1 MSLKKIAIIFICFA
15 FSCNYVLAADTLHMY
30 EKNERTNYQP
40 EQDEIIYDFS
50 DEAQQEFDRKN
61 LVLPPQQTLP
71 ANVPPVSFPA
81 YNVQEEEVI
90 PLQKDFILPQINQ
103 SPLNAGVIYIDA
115 GTRLDA
121 MLNSSISSD
130 SIDNND
136 NVSAELITD
145 WIANGVVIA
154 PEGSIL
160 SGSVVDSNKAS
171 FAMRNGKIGINFNRI
186 MTPDGR
192 IIQLATN
199 KVYIVGNSSQ
209 AKKIAGKVAGGVLS
223 GVAIAA
229 VSMLFGADPKEAL
242 IRGAAIGGTI
252 GTISAVAT
260 KGEEIMVPEGTSL
273 QIMLSEPMTIQQY

>member
-1 MSLKKIAIIFICFA
+1 MNLKKIATVFICFV
-15 FSCNYVLAADTLHMY
+15 FSCNFVLAADTLHMY
-30 EKNERTNYQP
+30 EKNDRKNYQP
-40 EQDEIIYDFS
+40 EQEEIIYDFS
-50 DEAQQEFDRKN
+50 DTAQEEFDRKN
-61 LVLPPQQTLP
+61 LILPVQNQPQQIPVFQSQTEEIIPLEKDFVLP
-71 ANVPPVSFPA
+71 
-81 YNVQEEEVI
+81 E
-90 PLQKDFILPQINQ
+90 INQ
-103 SPLNAGVIYIDA
+103 RPLNAGVIYINA
-115 GTRLDA
+115 GTQLNA

-136 NVSAELITD
+136 NVSAELISD
-145 WIANGVVIA
+145 WVANGVVIA

-186 MTPDGR
+186 MTPDGHV
-192 IIQLATN
+192 IQLATN

-209 AKKIAGKVAGGVLS
+209 AKRIAGKVAGGVLG

-273 QIMLSEPMTIQQY
+273 QIMLSEPMTVQQY

>member
-1 MSLKKIAIIFICFA
+1 MMSLKKIATIIICFA
-15 FSCNYVLAADTLHMY
+15 FSCNFVLAADTLHMY

-40 EQDEIIYDFS
+40 EQEEIIYDFS

-61 LVLPPQQTLP
+61 LVLPPQQIIPSSMPPVTLP
-71 ANVPPVSFPA
+71 A
-81 YNVQEEEVI
+81 YNGQEYE
-90 PLQKDFILPQINQ
+90 QKDFVLPQINQ

-115 GTRLDA
+115 GTQLNA

-130 SIDNND
+130 SIDNSD
-136 NVSAELITD
+136 NVSAELVTD

-160 SGSVVDSNKAS
+160 SGNVVDSNKAS

-209 AKKIAGKVAGGVLS
+209 AKRIAGKVAAGILG
-223 GVAIAA
+223 GVAISA

>member
-1 MSLKKIAIIFICFA
+1 MNLKKIATVFICLA
-15 FSCNYVLAADTLHMY
+15 FSCNFTLAADSLHMY

-40 EQDEIIYDFS
+40 EREEVIYDFS
-50 DEAQQEFDRKN
+50 DEAQEEFDRKN
-61 LVLPPQQTLP
+61 LILPVQNNQQQIPLFNGQAEEPIHLQKEFTLP
-71 ANVPPVSFPA
+71 
-81 YNVQEEEVI
+81 E
-90 PLQKDFILPQINQ
+90 INQ
-103 SPLNAGVIYIDA
+103 STLNAGIIYIDA
-115 GTRLDA
+115 GTQLDA

-145 WIANGVVIA
+145 WIAGGVVIA
-154 PEGSIL
+154 PAGSIL
-160 SGSVVDSNKAS
+160 SGSVIDSNKAS
-171 FAMRNGKIGINFNRI
+171 FAMRNGKIGINFNRV

-209 AKKIAGKVAGGVLS
+209 AKRIAGKVAGGVLG

>member
-1 MSLKKIAIIFICFA
+1 MNLKKIATVFICLA
-15 FSCNYVLAADTLHMY
+15 FSCNFTFAADSLHMY

-40 EQDEIIYDFS
+40 EREEVIYDFS
-50 DEAQQEFDRKN
+50 DEAQEEFDRKN
-61 LVLPPQQTLP
+61 LILPVQNNQQQIPLFNGQAEEPIHLQKEFTLP
-71 ANVPPVSFPA
+71 
-81 YNVQEEEVI
+81 E
-90 PLQKDFILPQINQ
+90 INQ
-103 SPLNAGVIYIDA
+103 STLNAGIIYIDA
-115 GTRLDA
+115 GTQLDA

-145 WIANGVVIA
+145 WIAGGVVIA
-154 PEGSIL
+154 PAGSIL
-160 SGSVVDSNKAS
+160 SGSVIDSNKAS
-171 FAMRNGKIGINFNRI
+171 FAMRNGKIGINFNRV

-209 AKKIAGKVAGGVLS
+209 AKRIAGKVAGGVLG

-273 QIMLSEPMTIQQY
+273 QIMLSEPMSIQQY